1 MNECVIIFYDCL
13 FIQIKI
19 MFLLCVVLF
28 KPPKIFLKK
37 NSESNKTIEIKKSF
51 TFYLGK
57 YINSTTHT

>member
-28 KPPKIFLKK
+28 KPPKIYILKNSVIYLKK
-37 NSESNKTIEIKKSF
+37 NSELFILKKSESD
-51 TFYLGK
+51 K
-57 YINSTTHT
+57 KKNKIK